1 MLEIDG
7 VRHEMERLVWESGD
21 YISDEY
27 LILIDLSTSPERTN
41 PSNAERIASAVR
53 RLNRNLDTTS
63 ALLVETKVPWAY
75 DDAEKFADAADVY
88 DHVIGQVNAINEDM
102 PNVGALLPMNRD
114 ESRFAGSSGS
124 FRWAV

>member
-7 VRHEMERLVWESGD
+7 VRHKMERLIWESGD

-27 LILIDLSTSPERTN
+27 WQLIDLSTSPGRTN
-41 PSNAERIASAVR
+41 PSNAQRIASAVR

-63 ALLVETKVPWAY
+63 ALLVETKVLGVY
-75 DDAEKFADAADVY
+75 DDAEKFTDVAEVY
-88 DHVIGQVNAINEDM
+88 DHVIGQLNEINADT
-102 PNVGALLPMNRD
+102 PAAGTLLPMNRD

-124 FRWAV
+124 FKWDV